1 MERFF
6 GGCVEAVVELSSKK
20 VDSHDAEDEPKDQ
33 ADQEKRWR
41 WMELPPLERSPPP
54 VQIDSVRAW
63 KQTLNCYVYG
73 FELLNVLDGQ

>member
-33 ADQEKRWR
+33 ADQENVEDGWNC
-41 WMELPPLERSPPP
+41 PH
-54 VQIDSVRAW
+54 QSVHHHLC
-63 KQTLNCYVYG
+63 K
-73 FELLNVLDGQ
+73 